1 MPASKIQDNNMNF
14 SLTDFNFK
22 FGVLLSGMSLEALSS
37 FYPNFCQKHI
47 VGIIWFRGIQRSA
60 FSAGR
65 AD

>member
-1 MPASKIQDNNMNF
+1 MNF